1 MTYPKKSGVLPELK
15 IRICPKKEHSGF
27 QNYFFISPLGAGTLK
42 DGHSLLLTEL
52 QVLEEAMNTR
62 LKNISIFLAA
72 FQTRRVVVVVVVYSN

>member
-1 MTYPKKSGVLPELK
+1 MSQEGTF
-15 IRICPKKEHSGF
+15 RISKL
-27 QNYFFISPLGAGTLK
+27 FFYITTALGAGTLK